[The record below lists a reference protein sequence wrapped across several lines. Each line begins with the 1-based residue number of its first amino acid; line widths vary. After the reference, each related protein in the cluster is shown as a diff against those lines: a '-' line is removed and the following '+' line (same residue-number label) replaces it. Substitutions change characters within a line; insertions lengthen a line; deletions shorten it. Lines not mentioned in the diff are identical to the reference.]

1 MWKMIVLLWL
11 TPLALG
17 IVALARVGRGESVL
31 REAER
36 RFLLG
41 NSSEVRLSIWLGI
54 KLAVVSILL
63 FLAGVFQGLVVV
75 NFGFFWT
82 VLIPFVTAICA
93 ILILALWLR
102 SGSSNDSSADQDA
115 RTGGPE
121 RATPAHRL
129 DGFEL

>member
-1 MWKMIVLLWL
+1 MWIMIVLLWL

-17 IVALARVGRGESVL
+17 IVALARIGRGESVL

-36 RFLLG
+36 RFLFG

-54 KLAVVSILL
+54 KLALVSLLL
-63 FLAGVFQGLVVV
+63 FLAGIFQGLVVS
-75 NFGFFWT
+75 NFDSFWR
-82 VLIPFVTAICA
+82 VLIPLVTAVCA

-102 SGSSNDSSADQDA
+102 SGSSKESSADQDVP
-115 RTGGPE
+115 TDGHQ
-121 RATPAHRL
+121 RATAAHRL